1 MESLIDDETRKEL
14 SEILSAILLG
24 SQIDKSKQSPLS
36 YEEAIDK
43 LNSFNAEKESTEI
56 KLFSFFMKNLFLN
69 EEGNFD
75 LNVKDLNQKLSKE
88 SVKTIFNSLVESIQ
102 SKRFLDFLL
111 DLGEVI
117 RKMYFRKQ
125 LDEINKKYEHKG
137 LNSYEIIFK
146 IFTMCKTK
154 ERKYIFANYDAF
166 YAEAY
171 LNKITYDL
179 IFAYN
184 ICIKLLMSNE
194 NIDDLFDLLEEE
206 EKTSDNSMDK
216 AKKMEKIKNLIIQK
230 ISTFWCNSYYLNSV
244 ELDDFMNLFYNF
256 FVNNIDSI
264 LDKNVEDSIKDY
276 YDFISYPLNK
286 LFEDFNSESFAEFKL
301 SLFDF
306 VEKNKNKNIKFIE
319 RANLIGVRYKLSKD
333 NIGLVSMICAN
344 KNFTD
349 EIEVIKS
356 EKKEKNESLTKEDIN
371 KIIDD
376 KKYCALEICALGII
390 LDEQKIQTLH
400 LESTTNLSANSNYK
414 DSINDKII
422 PENDIN
428 QQIKASEAKKEETIE
443 SIEDIIK
450 DNNLTNKVDNTI
462 LSLIEKN
469 NKNILVLNQ
478 KLSFLMKEYSSLKE
492 EILNLKEE
500 ISNLKEE
507 NRKEI
512 AKLNDDIGHL
522 RDIHKKIYFRNV
534 SKYYIKEFAYYNKIS
549 GENTFTLCQ
558 NILLFDFEKSIKF
571 SNLKDI
577 ITKIVFHYLNGNK
590 IAHMEYFISIAKSL
604 NKIELAEEIENA
616 YMDFM
621 KFKNKER
628 QLLSNSLKL
637 KNSSFIYYHQFK

>member
-1 MESLIDDETRKEL
+1 MENLIYDETRKEL

-43 LNSFNAEKESTEI
+43 LNYFNAEKESTEI

-69 EEGNFD
+69 EEGYFD

-184 ICIKLLMSNE
+184 MCFKLLMSNE

-264 LDKNVEDSIKDY
+264 LDKNVEDSIKVY
-276 YDFISYPLNK
+276 YDFISYHLNK

-306 VEKNKNKNIKFIE
+306 VEKNMNKNIKFVE

-349 EIEVIKS
+349 EIEEIKS
-356 EKKEKNESLTKEDIN
+356 EKTEKNESLTKEDIN

-422 PENDIN
+422 PENEIN
-428 QQIKASEAKKEETIE
+428 QPSEAKKEETIE

-469 NKNILVLNQ
+469 NKNILILNQ
-478 KLSFLMKEYSSLKE
+478 KLSFLMKENSS
-492 EILNLKEE
+492 LKEE

-507 NRKEI
+507 HRKEI

-590 IAHMEYFISIAKSL
+590 IAHMEYFISKAKSL

-637 KNSSFIYYHQFK
+637 KNASFIYHHQFK

>member
-1 MESLIDDETRKEL
+1 MKDNNLANKVENTLLSLI
-14 SEILSAILLG
+14 
-24 SQIDKSKQSPLS
+24 
-36 YEEAIDK
+36 
-43 LNSFNAEKESTEI
+43 
-56 KLFSFFMKNLFLN
+56 
-69 EEGNFD
+69 
-75 LNVKDLNQKLSKE
+75 
-88 SVKTIFNSLVESIQ
+88 
-102 SKRFLDFLL
+102 
-111 DLGEVI
+111 
-117 RKMYFRKQ
+117 
-125 LDEINKKYEHKG
+125 
-137 LNSYEIIFK
+137 
-146 IFTMCKTK
+146 
-154 ERKYIFANYDAF
+154 
-166 YAEAY
+166 
-171 LNKITYDL
+171 
-179 IFAYN
+179 
-184 ICIKLLMSNE
+184 
-194 NIDDLFDLLEEE
+194 
-206 EKTSDNSMDK
+206 
-216 AKKMEKIKNLIIQK
+216 
-230 ISTFWCNSYYLNSV
+230 
-244 ELDDFMNLFYNF
+244 
-256 FVNNIDSI
+256 
-264 LDKNVEDSIKDY
+264 
-276 YDFISYPLNK
+276 
-286 LFEDFNSESFAEFKL
+286 
-301 SLFDF
+301 
-306 VEKNKNKNIKFIE
+306 EKNNKNIKFIE

-356 EKKEKNESLTKEDIN
+356 EKKEKNVSLTKEDIN

-422 PENDIN
+422 PENEIN

-450 DNNLTNKVDNTI
+450 DNNLANKVDNTI

-522 RDIHKKIYFRNV
+522 RDIHKKIYFRDV

-558 NILLFDFEKSIKF
+558 NILLFDFEKSKKF
-571 SNLKDI
+571 SNLKGI

-590 IAHMEYFISIAKSL
+590 IAHMEYFISKAKSL

>member
-1 MESLIDDETRKEL
+1 
-14 SEILSAILLG
+14 
-24 SQIDKSKQSPLS
+24 
-36 YEEAIDK
+36 
-43 LNSFNAEKESTEI
+43 
-56 KLFSFFMKNLFLN
+56 
-69 EEGNFD
+69 
-75 LNVKDLNQKLSKE
+75 
-88 SVKTIFNSLVESIQ
+88 
-102 SKRFLDFLL
+102 
-111 DLGEVI
+111 
-117 RKMYFRKQ
+117 
-125 LDEINKKYEHKG
+125 
-137 LNSYEIIFK
+137 
-146 IFTMCKTK
+146 
-154 ERKYIFANYDAF
+154 
-166 YAEAY
+166 
-171 LNKITYDL
+171 
-179 IFAYN
+179 
-184 ICIKLLMSNE
+184 
-194 NIDDLFDLLEEE
+194 
-206 EKTSDNSMDK
+206 
-216 AKKMEKIKNLIIQK
+216 
-230 ISTFWCNSYYLNSV
+230 
-244 ELDDFMNLFYNF
+244 
-256 FVNNIDSI
+256 
-264 LDKNVEDSIKDY
+264 
-276 YDFISYPLNK
+276 
-286 LFEDFNSESFAEFKL
+286 
-301 SLFDF
+301 
-306 VEKNKNKNIKFIE
+306 
-319 RANLIGVRYKLSKD
+319 
-333 NIGLVSMICAN
+333 MICAN
-344 KNFTD
+344 KNFTY

-390 LDEQKIQTLH
+390 LDEQKIQSLQ

-422 PENDIN
+422 PENEIN

-469 NKNILVLNQ
+469 NKNILILNQ
-478 KLSFLMKEYSSLKE
+478 KLSFLMKENSS
-492 EILNLKEE
+492 LKEE

-522 RDIHKKIYFRNV
+522 RDIHKKIYFRDV
-534 SKYYIKEFAYYNKIS
+534 SKYYIKEFAYFNKIS

-558 NILLFDFEKSIKF
+558 NILLFDFEKSKKF
-571 SNLKDI
+571 SNLKGI

-590 IAHMEYFISIAKSL
+590 IAHMEYFISKAKSL